1 MNSLADNIMPTVN
14 QTATTMKHILPMLPP
29 SASPT
34 QVTTTHQITT
44 PITVQTMQT
53 ATVQVQ
59 PQQQVRFIV
68 FPLKISVRSVKRFKR
83 KIRSI
88 SLSFDDYIP
97 LNKKRPYPFGI
108 PLAAN

>member
-1 MNSLADNIMPTVN
+1 MNSPADNIMPTVN

-29 SASPT
+29 AASST

-68 FPLKISVRSVKRFKR
+68 FSLKISVRFVKRFKR
-83 KIRSI
+83 QVRLIFLPSN
-88 SLSFDDYIP
+88 DDYIP
-97 LNKKRPYPFGI
+97 LSKKI
-108 PLAAN
+108 TVWNSVSE